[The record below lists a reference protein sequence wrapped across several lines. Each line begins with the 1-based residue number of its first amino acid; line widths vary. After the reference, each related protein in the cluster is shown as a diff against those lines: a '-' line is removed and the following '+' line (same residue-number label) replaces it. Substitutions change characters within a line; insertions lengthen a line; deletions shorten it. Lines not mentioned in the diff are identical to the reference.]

1 MAFPDEYLIN
11 HSSSEEFFL
20 FDIAEWPSI
29 LTIAMCFGW
38 KPLMK
43 PYILYTEF
51 EDREQIVKEEDA
63 FNLAYALMRAVKLLP
78 NEEIIDPD
86 PLNSFEYRDKK
97 LEAIYYWS
105 GKSQKDII
113 KRFIQ
118 FCMTGE
124 FNII

>member
-11 HSSSEEFFL
+11 HSSSEEHFL

-29 LTIAMCFGW
+29 LTIAMYFGW

-43 PYILYTEF
+43 SYILYTEF
-51 EDREQIVKEEDA
+51 EDEVQIVKEEDA

-78 NEEIIDPD
+78 DEEIIDPD
-86 PLNSFEYRDKK
+86 PLNSFEYRDEK

>member
-1 MAFPDEYLIN
+1 MGYPDEYLIN
-11 HSSSEEFFL
+11 NSASEDQFL
-20 FDIAEWPSI
+20 FDLAEWPSM
-29 LTIAMCFGW
+29 LTIAMHFGW
-38 KPLMK
+38 KPLK
-43 PYILYTEF
+43 EPYMLYTDSNEV
-51 EDREQIVKEEDA
+51 EIVKEEDA

-78 NEEIIDPD
+78 DEEINNPIHSLD
-86 PLNSFEYRDKK
+86 SFEYKNEK

-105 GKSQKDII
+105 GKSKKDII